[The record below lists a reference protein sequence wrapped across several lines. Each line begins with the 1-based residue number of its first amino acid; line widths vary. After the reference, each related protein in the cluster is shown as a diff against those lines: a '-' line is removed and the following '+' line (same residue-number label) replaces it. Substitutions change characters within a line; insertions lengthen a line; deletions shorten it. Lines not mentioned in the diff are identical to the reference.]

1 MFLLDSD
8 FLPVTDSS
16 HVSTARRA
24 VIDFARRAD
33 IPDAQAE
40 KAALI
45 ATELGTNLVKHATG
59 GELLLQ
65 AVRHEAD
72 LRALHL
78 IAVDRGPGMSNL
90 RECLNDGYST
100 AGSPGTG
107 LGAIRRLSDDFD
119 VYSQPGRG
127 TVVWSRLWSRSPPP
141 MPGVTMDIGS
151 VSRPKRGEEV
161 CGDHWS
167 VIDQQGRWQFLV
179 ADGLGHGP
187 QASEAS
193 MQASR
198 IFDNAR
204 NRELPELL
212 NAIHAGLRSTR
223 GAAVSIADI
232 EAGRQLIR
240 YVGVGNVAGEVVS
253 SSGMRS
259 MVSLNGTAGVEVRK
273 ISEFTYP
280 WPEDAVLVLHSDG
293 LSSRWN
299 IDHYPGLV
307 SRHPTVIA
315 GVLYR
320 DHDRGHDDVTVVA
333 VKQVSM

>member
-1 MFLLDSD
+1 
-8 FLPVTDSS
+8 
-16 HVSTARRA
+16 
-24 VIDFARRAD
+24 
-33 IPDAQAE
+33 
-40 KAALI
+40 
-45 ATELGTNLVKHATG
+45 
-59 GELLLQ
+59 
-65 AVRHEAD
+65 
-72 LRALHL
+72 
-78 IAVDRGPGMSNL
+78 
-90 RECLNDGYST
+90 
-100 AGSPGTG
+100 
-107 LGAIRRLSDDFD
+107 
-119 VYSQPGRG
+119 
-127 TVVWSRLWSRSPPP
+127 
-141 MPGVTMDIGS
+141 
-151 VSRPKRGEEV
+151 
-161 CGDHWS
+161 
-167 VIDQQGRWQFLV
+167 
-179 ADGLGHGP
+179 
-187 QASEAS
+187 
-193 MQASR
+193 MQAAR

-320 DHDRGHDDVTVVA
+320 DHDRGYDDVTVLA
-333 VKQVSM
+333 VKQVSA

>member
-1 MFLLDSD
+1 MFLLNSDS
-8 FLPVTDSS
+8 LPVTDSS

-24 VIDFARRAD
+24 VLNFARRID
-33 IPDAQAE
+33 FPDALAE

-65 AVRHEAD
+65 AVRHAVD
-72 LRALHL
+72 LYALHL
-78 IAVDRGPGMSNL
+78 MAVDRGPGMSNL
-90 RECLNDGYST
+90 RECLKDGYST

-119 VYSQPGRG
+119 VYSQTGCG
-127 TVVWSRLWSRSPPP
+127 TVVWSQLWSRSPTLR
-141 MPGVTMDIGS
+141 PGVTMDIGS
-151 VSRPKRGEEV
+151 VSRPKRGEDV

-187 QASEAS
+187 PASEAS
-193 MQASR
+193 TQAAR
-198 IFDNAR
+198 IFDNAL
-204 NRELPELL
+204 NRDLPDLL
-212 NAIHAGLRSTR
+212 HAIHAGLRSTR

-232 EAGRQLIR
+232 EAGRPLVR
-240 YVGVGNVAGEVVS
+240 YAGVGNIAGEVIS
-253 SSGMRS
+253 TSGIRS
-259 MVSLNGTAGVEVRK
+259 MVSLNGTAGVEMRK
-273 ISEFTYP
+273 VTEFTYP
-280 WPEDAVLVLHSDG
+280 WSDEAVLVLHSDG

-307 SRHPTVIA
+307 SRHPAVIA

-320 DHDRGHDDVTVVA
+320 DHDRGHDDVTVLA
-333 VKQVSM
+333 VKQVPA

>member
-1 MFLLDSD
+1 
-8 FLPVTDSS
+8 
-16 HVSTARRA
+16 
-24 VIDFARRAD
+24 
-33 IPDAQAE
+33 
-40 KAALI
+40 
-45 ATELGTNLVKHATG
+45 
-59 GELLLQ
+59 
-65 AVRHEAD
+65 
-72 LRALHL
+72 
-78 IAVDRGPGMSNL
+78 
-90 RECLNDGYST
+90 
-100 AGSPGTG
+100 
-107 LGAIRRLSDDFD
+107 
-119 VYSQPGRG
+119 
-127 TVVWSRLWSRSPPP
+127 
-141 MPGVTMDIGS
+141 MPGVTMDIGA

-161 CGDHWS
+161 CGDRWS
-167 VIDQQGRWQFLV
+167 VIVRQGRWQFLV

-193 MQASR
+193 MQAAR

-204 NRELPELL
+204 NRELPDLL

-293 LSSRWN
+293 LSSAMEHRS
-299 IDHYPGLV
+299 L
-307 SRHPTVIA
+307 SRTRESASHS
-315 GVLYR
+315 
-320 DHDRGHDDVTVVA
+320 HRGRA
-333 VKQVSM
+333 LSRPRSWA

>member
-1 MFLLDSD
+1 
-8 FLPVTDSS
+8 
-16 HVSTARRA
+16 
-24 VIDFARRAD
+24 
-33 IPDAQAE
+33 
-40 KAALI
+40 
-45 ATELGTNLVKHATG
+45 
-59 GELLLQ
+59 
-65 AVRHEAD
+65 
-72 LRALHL
+72 
-78 IAVDRGPGMSNL
+78 
-90 RECLNDGYST
+90 
-100 AGSPGTG
+100 
-107 LGAIRRLSDDFD
+107 
-119 VYSQPGRG
+119 
-127 TVVWSRLWSRSPPP
+127 
-141 MPGVTMDIGS
+141 MPGVTMDIGA
-151 VSRPKRGEEV
+151 VSRPKRGEAI

-193 MQASR
+193 MQAAR

-320 DHDRGHDDVTVVA
+320 DHDRGYDDVTVLA
-333 VKQVSM
+333 VKQVSA

>member
-1 MFLLDSD
+1 
-8 FLPVTDSS
+8 
-16 HVSTARRA
+16 
-24 VIDFARRAD
+24 
-33 IPDAQAE
+33 
-40 KAALI
+40 
-45 ATELGTNLVKHATG
+45 
-59 GELLLQ
+59 
-65 AVRHEAD
+65 
-72 LRALHL
+72 
-78 IAVDRGPGMSNL
+78 
-90 RECLNDGYST
+90 
-100 AGSPGTG
+100 
-107 LGAIRRLSDDFD
+107 
-119 VYSQPGRG
+119 
-127 TVVWSRLWSRSPPP
+127 
-141 MPGVTMDIGS
+141 
-151 VSRPKRGEEV
+151 
-161 CGDHWS
+161 
-167 VIDQQGRWQFLV
+167 
-179 ADGLGHGP
+179 
-187 QASEAS
+187 
-193 MQASR
+193 MQAAR

>member
-1 MFLLDSD
+1 MFFLDSD
-8 FLPVTDSS
+8 SLPITDSS
-16 HVSTARRA
+16 HVSAARRA
-24 VIDFARRAD
+24 VLEFARRAN
-33 IPDAQAE
+33 IPGSQAE

-45 ATELGTNLVKHATG
+45 TTELGTNLVKHAKA

-65 AVRHEAD
+65 AVGHASD
-72 LRALHL
+72 LHALHL
-78 IAVDRGPGMSNL
+78 IAVDKGPGMANL
-90 RECLNDGYST
+90 RECLSDGYST

-119 VYSQPGRG
+119 IYSQPGRG
-127 TVVWSRLWSRSPPP
+127 TVVWSRWWSRSPTLR
-141 MPGVTMDIGS
+141 PGVTMDIGS
-151 VSRPKRGEEV
+151 VSRPKRGEAV

-167 VIDQQGRWQFLV
+167 VIDQQGRWQFIV

-193 MQASR
+193 TQAAR
-198 IFDNAR
+198 IFDTAR

-240 YVGVGNVAGEVVS
+240 YAGVGNVAGEVLS
-253 SSGMRS
+253 SAGTRS
-259 MVSLNGTAGVEVRK
+259 MVSLNGTAGVEMRK
-273 ISEFTYP
+273 ITEFTYP
-280 WPEDAVLVLHSDG
+280 WSEEAVLVLHSDG

-299 IDHYPGLV
+299 IDQYPGLLG
-307 SRHPTVIA
+307 RHPTVIA

-320 DHDRGHDDVTVVA
+320 DHDRGYDDVTIVT
-333 VKQVSM
+333 VKQVSV

>member
-1 MFLLDSD
+1 
-8 FLPVTDSS
+8 
-16 HVSTARRA
+16 
-24 VIDFARRAD
+24 
-33 IPDAQAE
+33 
-40 KAALI
+40 
-45 ATELGTNLVKHATG
+45 
-59 GELLLQ
+59 
-65 AVRHEAD
+65 
-72 LRALHL
+72 
-78 IAVDRGPGMSNL
+78 
-90 RECLNDGYST
+90 
-100 AGSPGTG
+100 
-107 LGAIRRLSDDFD
+107 
-119 VYSQPGRG
+119 
-127 TVVWSRLWSRSPPP
+127 
-141 MPGVTMDIGS
+141 
-151 VSRPKRGEEV
+151 
-161 CGDHWS
+161 
-167 VIDQQGRWQFLV
+167 
-179 ADGLGHGP
+179 
-187 QASEAS
+187 
-193 MQASR
+193 MQAAR

-204 NRELPELL
+204 NRELPDLL

-320 DHDRGHDDVTVVA
+320 DHDRGHDDVTVLA
-333 VKQVSM
+333 VKQVSV